1 MHDNDWF
8 RVNDKQIIKMSK
20 IGEIVK
26 SKNYTRKINSPFLI
40 YDDFESV
47 LVPENNGK
55 QISDECYMNK
65 YQNYVAVVLIINW
78 CVLLINLPRLL
89 SHIYIKILFISLSLI
104 SYIRFSF
111 DSF

>member
-26 SKNYTRKINSPFLI
+26 FKNYTRRINSPFLI

-47 LVPENNGK
+47 
-55 QISDECYMNK
+55 
-65 YQNYVAVVLIINW
+65 
-78 CVLLINLPRLL
+78 
-89 SHIYIKILFISLSLI
+89 
-104 SYIRFSF
+104 
-111 DSF
+111 